1 MALFTGI
8 ALAVSAAVSLA
19 SAAIKARAA
28 GKAAKTQATAA
39 ERAAELTHETATEA
53 LDWQK
58 EMWNQIQ
65 GIQKPYLEAG
75 EAGLNQLLWD
85 MGLKSGDFKGNEA
98 DFGKLAKGFEEKFVA
113 PTEADMMQEPG
124 YAWRVKQ
131 GRDII
136 EGAAAAK
143 GNLLTGGTAKAL
155 TRYGQDF
162 ASNEY
167 SNVYNRSM
175 QEYMNRFNISNIED
189 TNLYNRLSGVAGVG
203 ERAAGALTGAGLR
216 SVEDRTQ
223 TAMLGT
229 ERENQYS
236 QNAAL
241 ARASGY
247 LTGGNL
253 WGGAVQNIGQ
263 LVATKGLDWWKQR
276 NANKGWV

>member
-1 MALFTGI
+1 MEG
-8 ALAVSAAVSLA
+8 
-19 SAAIKARAA
+19 
-28 GKAAKTQATAA
+28 
-39 ERAAELTHETATEA
+39 
-53 LDWQK
+53 
-58 EMWNQIQ
+58 
-65 GIQKPYLEAG
+65 
-75 EAGLNQLLWD
+75 
-85 MGLKSGDFKGNEA
+85 
-98 DFGKLAKGFEEKFVA
+98 
-113 PTEADMMQEPG
+113 EPG
-124 YAWRVKQ
+124 YQFRLQ
-131 GRDII
+131 
-136 EGAAAAK
+136 EGQKALERSAAAK
-143 GNLLTGGTAKAL
+143 GGLLTGGTLKA
-155 TRYGQDF
+155 TERYGQEF

-175 QEYMNRFNISNIED
+175 QEYMNRFNISNIEN

-276 NANKGWV
+276 NG